1 MDNRSTFD
9 PEFDELIFA
18 YKNKDYGAYILRRTY
33 GKSISLA
40 MWIVILLFIFATS
53 GPLIFLVL
61 SEGKDNTFPHERV
74 VEVVQLSEP
83 PSLDVKKHP
92 KTVDVNATI
101 KSNKSLT
108 APVVKSDELVKDDV
122 FSVADTVG
130 LENIYSENTLNVQI
144 KYPYGWTFVD
154 QNVKNRLDGVTFWG
168 STNLYN
174 PPPYIHLEVV
184 DKSLFNPSRFKYK
197 SDFGSYTIFYNDP
210 EELSDQYTRL
220 IYIRTESDVD
230 YSLKL
235 IMKGK
240 EQFENFEPVFFG
252 MLKTFSFGD

>member
-1 MDNRSTFD
+1 MNTQSTFD
-9 PEFDELIFA
+9 PQLDNLIFA
-18 YKNKDYGAYILRRTY
+18 YKNRDYGAYILRRNY
-33 GKSISLA
+33 IANVSFA
-40 MWIVILLFIFATS
+40 MWIVILLFTLTAFGLAYLANSS
-53 GPLIFLVL
+53 GRNNVL
-61 SEGKDNTFPHERV
+61 PRSGV

-83 PSLDVKKHP
+83 PSLDIKKHLKP
-92 KTVDVNATI
+92 PDINTKFNVT
-101 KSNKSLT
+101 KSRLT
-108 APVVKSDELVKDDV
+108 PVVKSDEFVANDV
-122 FSVADTVG
+122 FSSADTIG

-154 QNVKNRLDGVTFWG
+154 QNVKDRLDGVTFWG

-174 PPPYIHLEVV
+174 PPPYIHLEVM
-184 DKSLFNPSRFKYK
+184 DKALFNPSRFKYK
-197 SDFGSYTIFYNDP
+197 SDLGSYSIFYNDP
-210 EELSDQYTRL
+210 EVLSDQYSRL
-220 IYIRTESDVD
+220 IYIRTETDVD